1 MGSLEDN
8 QNVTETV
15 RTEFDALLKTKDA
28 PIQDLQDK
36 ALLELD
42 KKYQEQIQKLK
53 ADKQADIDKYQE
65 KYLELLNKMQEK
77 WGLSCF

>member
-1 MGSLEDN
+1 M
-8 QNVTETV
+8 QMM
-15 RTEFDALLKTKDA
+15 
-28 PIQDLQDK
+28 QDK

-53 ADKQADIDKYQE
+53 ADKQADTDKYQK

-77 WGLSCF
+77 QGLSCFQLQLKSMYSIIQV

>member
-15 RTEFDALLKTKDA
+15 RTEFDALLKSKDA
-28 PIQDLQDK
+28 TIQDLQDK

-53 ADKQADIDKYQE
+53 ADKQTDIDKYQE

-77 WGLSCF
+77 

>member
-1 MGSLEDN
+1 MFMGSLEDN

-15 RTEFDALLKTKDA
+15 RTEFDALLQSKDA
-28 PIQDLQDK
+28 TIQDLQDK

-77 WGLSCF
+77 